1 MIKPYG
7 TWGSPI
13 SAEVVARARRR
24 LGFPRISDGCVWWQE
39 ARPTESG
46 RTTVVMRLP
55 HGRTKSLLPA
65 PWDARSRVHEQG
77 GQSYLPI
84 PDAGGTVVFAN
95 LADQR
100 LYRTVPGGA
109 PSPLTPAG
117 ALRYA
122 DLALSADGAD
132 LWCVQERHAGGNI
145 ERSIVT
151 VPLDGSGK
159 IRERVTGADFF
170 ASPTPS
176 PDGRRIAW
184 IAWNHPSM
192 PWDGTELRV
201 AEVGDS
207 PMAGRIVMGGP
218 AESVLAPSWRDSQHL
233 YVVSDRT
240 GWWNLYLAGLDGNP
254 PRALHPAAEEY
265 GYPLWELGGR
275 PYAALADGRLAVVHG
290 ERLGILDPHTG
301 VLTDLSCGYDYF
313 EPVVAA
319 DGYHIVALAGRYDR
333 ALAVVRIDARTAGAE
348 PLRGE
353 VDELPDPA
361 YLPAPRRLE
370 LPGPVHAVL
379 YPPAHP
385 GTRASRNELPPYVV
399 WVHGG
404 PTGHDSTLFDLTK
417 AYFTSRGIGIAAVN
431 YRGSTGYGRA
441 YREALRGNWGIAD
454 VADAIAVAR
463 ALCERGEA
471 DGNRLAIRGA
481 SAGGWTAL
489 AAVTTGVSAHGPV
502 FGAATSYFGIAD
514 LELLAAHTHDFE
526 SRYLDGLVGPLPASQ
541 AIYRERSPIGHIGS
555 ATCPILL
562 LQGKD
567 DPVVPPGQAETM
579 ARELAKHGISH
590 ACLVFDGESHGFRK
604 AETVITALRAEL
616 AFYARHLG
624 FTPDARS
631 G

>member
-1 MIKPYG
+1 M
-7 TWGSPI
+7 
-13 SAEVVARARRR
+13 
-24 LGFPRISDGCVWWQE
+24 
-39 ARPTESG
+39 
-46 RTTVVMRLP
+46 
-55 HGRTKSLLPA
+55 
-65 PWDARSRVHEQG
+65 
-77 GQSYLPI
+77 SYLPI
-84 PDAGGTVVFAN
+84 PHAGGTVVFAN

-132 LWCVQERHAGGNI
+132 LWCVQERQAGGNI

-159 IRERVTGADFF
+159 VRERVTGADFF

-176 PDGRRIAW
+176 PDGRRLAW

-192 PWDGTELRV
+192 PWDGTKLRV

-233 YVVSDRT
+233 YAVSDRT

-333 ALAVVRIDARTAGAE
+333 ALAVVRIDARTASAE

-361 YLPAPRRLE
+361 YMPAPRRLE
-370 LPGPVHAVL
+370 LPGPVHALL

-385 GTRASRNELPPYVV
+385 RTRAPRNELPPYVV

-441 YREALRGNWGIAD
+441 YREALRGEWGIAD

-471 DGNRLAIRGA
+471 DRNRLAIRGA

-604 AETVITALRAEL
+604 AETTITALRAEL